1 MRIKGQNGFL
11 NHGQFSTQG
20 CVDIQPTKI
29 FTDLGQFCVDA
40 AQRWGYEIES
50 TRSSSCETSLD
61 VLHELPTY
69 FLERIDTEGT
79 VFVGLARDLSL

>member
-1 MRIKGQNGFL
+1 MRTL
-11 NHGQFSTQG
+11 
-20 CVDIQPTKI
+20 
-29 FTDLGQFCVDA
+29 FT
-40 AQRWGYEIES
+40 YYIH
-50 TRSSSCETSLD
+50 TYIHTCETSLD